1 MQVLAEG
8 VETREQVELARRV
21 GCTYAQ
27 GFHLSRPLAADQ
39 LTALL
44 QEGQRRTGKQML
56 PRANASH

>member
-1 MQVLAEG
+1 MKVVAEG

-27 GFHLSRPLAADQ
+27 GFHLSRPMAADQ

-44 QEGQRRTGKQML
+44 EEGRRRTGRQLL
-56 PRANASH
+56 PEVPSA